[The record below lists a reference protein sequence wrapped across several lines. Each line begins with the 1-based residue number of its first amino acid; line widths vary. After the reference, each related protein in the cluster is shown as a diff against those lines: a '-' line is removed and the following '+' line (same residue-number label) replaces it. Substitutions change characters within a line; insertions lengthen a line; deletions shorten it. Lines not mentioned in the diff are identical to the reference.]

1 MLKYFKNIT
10 NPSVGNRWVG
20 VVALGLT
27 LSACNVD
34 DVKSLFVEKKKE
46 SEYPMVDSRLF
57 ADAIYHMAVASRNAY
72 AKNVVTPLAI
82 QRSVVPAAEN
92 WEEIHALPLPAQ
104 FARYTAEGFGQ
115 NNLGVSLQLQSLWP
129 INPANKPVSPVVIEG
144 LKAVGAASD
153 KPYYAIEKEG
163 DKQTFV
169 AVYADRASTM
179 ACILCHNKHPSSPRH
194 DLTGEDIL
202 GGFVVRLTLQ
212 DSSAESA
219 GLPLAAAK

>member
-1 MLKYFKNIT
+1 VLECFKIIT
-10 NPSVGNRWVG
+10 SPSAFYRSVG
-20 VVALGLT
+20 VVLLGLG
-27 LSACNVD
+27 LSACNMEEM
-34 DVKSLFVEKKKE
+34 KSIFVEKKVE
-46 SEYPMVDSRLF
+46 PEYPVVDSRRF

-92 WEEIHALPLPAQ
+92 WEELHALPLPAQ
-104 FARYTAEGFGQ
+104 FARYTAEGFGR

-153 KPYYAIEKEG
+153 KPYYAIETEG
-163 DKQTFV
+163 DTQTFV

-179 ACILCHNKHPSSPRH
+179 ACIICHNKHPSSPRN

-202 GGFVVRLTLQ
+202 GGFVVRLTLP
-212 DSSAESA
+212 SSPSA
-219 GLPLAAAK
+219 SN